1 MGLMGMR
8 KLLKS
13 TGAAVLLLAP
23 VAAHALGVFENPPAG
38 VTVSGASLVSGWHCS
53 ATRIEIEYDGGPA
66 RTPAASGT
74 DRPDTAGVCG
84 GKRDNGFGLLVNW
97 ADLGPGAHT
106 VRAFADGEL
115 LGTRTVTVVHFGA
128 AFLPGIAAST
138 IVMEFPSA
146 GRETVLEWRE
156 SLQSFVAKEIRNAPS
171 MGGTWNGANLERRS
185 NCTSAQN
192 NGTRGTYAQ
201 WNVTV
206 DPVSNALR
214 IVEAGITGLSCTYTG
229 VHRLA
234 GNAHQVTDGNYAC
247 TDGKRGTFTSTDILV
262 ADTALS
268 IRLAIKL
275 SGSETCDID
284 AIIGG
289 SRF

>member
-1 MGLMGMR
+1 MVMR
-8 KLLKS
+8 KLLNS
-13 TGAAVLLLAP
+13 TAAAVLLLAP
-23 VAAHALGVFENPPAG
+23 PAAHALGVFENPPAG
-38 VTVSGASLVSGWHCS
+38 VTVSGAGLVSGWHCS

-66 RTPAASGT
+66 RTAAAAGT
-74 DRPDTAGVCG
+74 DRPDTVGVCA
-84 GKRDNGFGLLVNW
+84 GKRNNGFGLLVNW
-97 ADLGPGAHT
+97 ADLGPGVHT

-115 LGTRTVTVVHFGA
+115 MDTRTVTVVYLGA
-128 AFLPGIAAST
+128 AFLPGISATTS
-138 IVMEFPSA
+138 VLEFPSA

-156 SLQSFVAKEIRNAPS
+156 SLQSFVAREVRNAPS
-171 MGGTWNGANLERRS
+171 MGGAWNGANLERRS
-185 NCTSAQN
+185 NCALAQN

-201 WNVTV
+201 WNITV

-214 IVEAGITGLSCTYTG
+214 IVETGITGLSCTYSG
-229 VHRLA
+229 VHRIS
-234 GNAHQVTDGNYAC
+234 GNAHQVTDGNYSC
-247 TDGKRGTFTSTDILV
+247 IDGKQGTFSSTDILV

>member
-1 MGLMGMR
+1 MHKFLQ
-8 KLLKS
+8 S
-13 TGAAVLLLAP
+13 TAVAFLIAP
-23 VAAHALGVFENPPAG
+23 VAAHALGVFENPPAA

-66 RTPAASGT
+66 RTLAASGT

-84 GKRDNGFGLLVNW
+84 GKRNNGFGLLVNW
-97 ADLGPGAHT
+97 ADLGPGVHT

-115 LGTRTVTVVHFGA
+115 MDTRTVTVVYLGSI
-128 AFLPGIAAST
+128 FLPAMSATT
-138 IVMEFPSA
+138 IVREFPAA

-156 SLQSFVAKEIRNAPS
+156 SLQSFVAKEVRDTPS
-171 MGGTWNGANLERRS
+171 LSGTWNGANLERRS
-185 NCTSAQN
+185 NCAATQN

-201 WNVTV
+201 WSIAV
-206 DPVSNALR
+206 DPVSRALR

-229 VHRLA
+229 THRIA
-234 GNAHQVTDGNYAC
+234 GNEHQVIDGIYTC
-247 TDGKRGTFTSTDILV
+247 TDGKQGTFRSTDVLV